1 MVVQNE
7 KPLGQ
12 VEEQIGKNNAA
23 AEIDVLE
30 EKAPAPVVPMPEE
43 VAIVQN
49 EREKKKA
56 ERERKKAAAIEGNM
70 LKKYYDC
77 RSCKRKMRQRK
88 RKKCVCEKERRTRQN
103 ITRIKDKKS
112 LAIGR
117 SATKSHKCPGKL
129 SVTCAF
135 TGDVVLNIL
144 RLTCNSSI
152 DQRSIV

>member
-56 ERERKKAAAIEGNM
+56 ERERKKAAAIEG
-70 LKKYYDC
+70 KK
-77 RSCKRKMRQRK
+77 RLQKE
-88 RKKCVCEKERRTRQN
+88 KKHAKE
-103 ITRIKDKKS
+103 
-112 LAIGR
+112 
-117 SATKSHKCPGKL
+117 
-129 SVTCAF
+129 V
-135 TGDVVLNIL
+135 L
-144 RLTCNSSI
+144 RLQKLQEKDAAKEKKKNVSAKKREERDRISQGSKTRKVLRLADPPQSLTNA
-152 DQRSIV
+152 QVKFQLHVHLQEMLY

>member
-56 ERERKKAAAIEGNM
+56 ERTFFFLLLNKNTPGRESRRSGHGN
-70 LKKYYDC
+70 
-77 RSCKRKMRQRK
+77 
-88 RKKCVCEKERRTRQN
+88 VFFPN
-103 ITRIKDKKS
+103 
-112 LAIGR
+112 
-117 SATKSHKCPGKL
+117 
-129 SVTCAF
+129 
-135 TGDVVLNIL
+135 
-144 RLTCNSSI
+144 
-152 DQRSIV
+152 